1 MDLFEPT
8 RQAFALLFSG
18 DAKLWGIIWISLWV
32 ALAAIALIAPFAIGA
47 GFALAKLKFAGR
59 RVIIVLLQ
67 SLLSFPTV
75 VIALVLYLLLSRRG
89 PFGAFELPPFD
100 EGTNAVAQTAARL
113 TVEGKLLSV
122 AGGGDT
128 VAAINK
134 FGIADRIGYISTA
147 GGAFLE
153 WLEGK
158 PLPGVEA
165 LRA

>member
-18 DAKLWGIIWISLWV
+18 DARLWGIIWISLWV

-67 SLLSFPTV
+67 ALLSFPTV

-89 PFGAFELPPFD
+89 
-100 EGTNAVAQTAARL
+100 Q
-113 TVEGKLLSV
+113 
-122 AGGGDT
+122 
-128 VAAINK
+128 
-134 FGIADRIGYISTA
+134 IG
-147 GGAFLE
+147 
-153 WLEGK
+153 
-158 PLPGVEA
+158 
-165 LRA
+165 RAHV